1 LTAWHAVVPIKS
13 VAERKTR
20 LRGALSCE
28 AITELTDRML
38 HHVLD
43 VLSRVD
49 AIGTVSLLATE
60 PLSAWRG
67 RWISDPGVGLNAA
80 LAVAATAVPDGLV
93 IVHADLPGLSRD
105 DVAALIGAAQTGA
118 ALAPDRRGAGT
129 NAMALRDARGAF
141 FGFGPDSFA
150 RHCAAYPGAGEV
162 RRAGLALDIDLPDD
176 LALAIARGHV
186 PDWANRRLVSPG
198 R

>member
-1 LTAWHAVVPIKS
+1 MTAWHAVVLIKP

-20 LRGALSCE
+20 LREALSCE
-28 AITELTDRML
+28 TITALTDRML

-43 VLSRVD
+43 VLLHVD
-49 AIGTVSLLATE
+49 AIGSVSLLATE
-60 PLSAWRG
+60 PLSAWQG
-67 RWISDPGVGLNAA
+67 RWIADPGAGLNAA
-80 LAVAATAVPDGLV
+80 LAAAATTVPDRLV
-93 IVHADLPGLSRD
+93 IVHADLPGLHRD
-105 DVAALIGAAQTGA
+105 DIAALIAAANAGA
-118 ALAPDRRGAGT
+118 ALAPDRRGTGT

-186 PDWANRRLVSPG
+186 PDLG
-198 R
+198 

>member
-1 LTAWHAVVPIKS
+1 MTVWHAVVPIKS

-20 LRGALSCE
+20 LREALSCE
-28 AITELTDRML
+28 TITALTDRML

-43 VLSRVD
+43 VLSCVD
-49 AIGTVSLLATE
+49 AIGSVSLLATE
-60 PLSAWRG
+60 PPSAWQG
-67 RWISDPGVGLNAA
+67 RWIADPGAGLNAA
-80 LAVAATAVPDGLV
+80 LAAAATAVPDRLV
-93 IVHADLPGLSRD
+93 IVHADLPGLHRD
-105 DVAALIGAAQTGA
+105 DIAALIAAANAGA
-118 ALAPDRRGAGT
+118 ALAPDSRGTGT

-150 RHCAAYPGAGEV
+150 RHRAAYPGAGEV
-162 RRAGLALDIDLPDD
+162 RRDGLSLDIDLPDD

-186 PDWANRRLVSPG
+186 PDWADRRAVSPG

>member
-1 LTAWHAVVPIKS
+1 VTAWHAVVPIKS

-20 LRGALSCE
+20 LRDALSGE
-28 AITELTDRML
+28 TITALTDRML

-49 AIGTVSLLATE
+49 AIGTVSVLAAE
-60 PLSAWRG
+60 PLPAWQG
-67 RWISDPGVGLNAA
+67 CWIADAAFGLNAA
-80 LAVAATAVPDGLV
+80 LAGAASALPDRLV
-93 IVHADLPGLSRD
+93 IVHADLPGLHCD
-105 DVAALIGAAQTGA
+105 DITALIAAADRGV
-118 ALAPDRRGAGT
+118 ALAPDRRGTGT

-186 PDWANRRLVSPG
+186 PDLG
-198 R
+198 